1 MSKVDRLAAYKRAG
15 RRIVMITAYDAPSA
29 RVVEAAGV
37 DVVLVGDS
45 AATTVLG
52 YSTTREVS
60 LAEMLMLTRA
70 VRRGLDAPVLI
81 GDLPFGTYEDSD
93 AQALVTARV
102 FVDAGCDAVKL
113 EGADGRV
120 ARVAAVVAAGIPVM
134 GHVGLEPQSVQTQEG
149 YRVRGRD
156 ADAAITILDQAR
168 DLERAGCFALV
179 VEAVPRVVADALV
192 AESSIP
198 VIGIGATPN
207 ADGQVLVYHDL
218 LGLLGPHHPKFVK
231 QYAESAS
238 QMIDAV
244 RRYAR
249 DVRDGAFPA
258 GTHSYEMPAAERIAF
273 ETQLEERRAKRN
285 GN

>member
-1 MSKVDRLAAYKRAG
+1 MSKIERLTALKRAG
-15 RRIVMITAYDAPSA
+15 QRIVMITAYDAPSA
-29 RVVEAAGV
+29 RFVEAAGV

-52 YSTTREVS
+52 YATTRDVS

-93 AQALVTARV
+93 AQALETARA
-102 FVDAGCDAVKL
+102 FMNAGCDAVKL

-120 ARVAAVVAAGIPVM
+120 ARVAALVAAGIPVM
-134 GHVGLEPQSVQTQEG
+134 GHVGLEPQSVKTAGE
-149 YRVRGRD
+149 YRVRGRE
-156 ADAAITILDQAR
+156 ADAAIAILDRGR

-179 VEAVPRVVADALV
+179 VEAVPRIVADALI

-198 VIGIGATPN
+198 VIGIGASAN

-218 LGLLGPHHPKFVK
+218 LGLLGPQHPKFVK
-231 QYAESAS
+231 RYAESAS
-238 QMIDAV
+238 QIIKAV
-244 RRYAR
+244 REYAS
-249 DVRDGAFPA
+249 DVREGTFPTGA
-258 GTHSYEMPAAERIAF
+258 HSYEMPDAERIAF
-273 ETQLEERRAKRN
+273 ETRLEERRPKH
-285 GN
+285 G

>member
-1 MSKVDRLAAYKRAG
+1 VSKVDRLVALKRAG
-15 RRIVMITAYDAPSA
+15 QRIVMITAYDAPSA

-52 YSTTREVS
+52 YATTRDVS

-81 GDLPFGTYEDSD
+81 GDLPFGTYEGSD
-93 AQALVTARV
+93 AQALETARA
-102 FVDAGCDAVKL
+102 FMNAGCDGVKL
-113 EGADGRV
+113 EGADDRV
-120 ARVAAVVAAGIPVM
+120 ARVAALVAAGIPVM
-134 GHVGLEPQSVQTQEG
+134 GHVGLEPQSVQTASG
-149 YRVRGRD
+149 YRVRGRE
-156 ADAAITILDQAR
+156 ADVAIAILDRAR
-168 DLERAGCFALV
+168 HLERAGCFALF
-179 VEAVPRVVADALV
+179 VEAVPRIVADALI
-192 AESSIP
+192 AQSSIP
-198 VIGIGATPN
+198 VIGIGASAN

-238 QMIDAV
+238 QMIGAV
-244 RRYAR
+244 RQYAR
-249 DVRDGAFPA
+249 DVRDGSFPA
-258 GTHSYEMPAAERIAF
+258 ATHSYEMPDAERTSF
-273 ETQLEERRAKRN
+273 EKQLEQRRAKPS